1 MNRMFRVIVLGGVA
15 LVDCGGRTAPE
26 PPVADA
32 STDAGA
38 DTKDDVGFGFP
49 QLDATPPIDDA
60 TTTSDVWFPP
70 GEANAPPPSEDH

>member
-49 QLDATPPIDDA
+49 QLDATPIYDA